1 MYEKLKQ
8 PPVDAI
14 LQLAIEFREDK
25 RPDKMDLGIGVYK
38 DARGKTPVMA
48 AVKKAETLVH
58 EREDTKAYI
67 SLAGDEAFNGA
78 MLKLLFGSELDVG
91 RTRAIQTVGGGAAIR
106 LLADTIKAASPGA
119 TIWVSDPTWINH
131 VPIMAAVGL
140 RCRSYRYLDRASN
153 LVDFAGMRADLERVE
168 AGDVVLLH
176 GCCHNPSGADLDEE
190 QWRQIASDANRLG
203 FVPFVDVAYQGFG
216 EGLEADA
223 CSIRLL
229 VREVPEFMVAASC
242 SKNFGL
248 YRDRVGCAVVV
259 GKTSAD
265 ADVARATLLSAGRVT
280 YSFPANHGAA
290 TVATILADSILR
302 EDWQNELDG
311 MRDRMRLNRRRLAET
326 LRRQLNDDHFDYIEQ
341 HHGMFSMLDL
351 TPDQVLQLRREHAVF
366 MPLDGR
372 MNVAGLQEGSIERLA
387 LAVASAG

>member
-14 LQLAIEFREDK
+14 LQLAIEFREDR
-25 RPDKMDLGIGVYK
+25 RPDRMDLGIGVYK
-38 DARGKTPVMA
+38 DAVGATPVMA

-58 EREDTKAYI
+58 EREHTKAYL
-67 SLAGDEAFNGA
+67 SLAGDETFNGA
-78 MLKLLFGSELDVG
+78 MLELLFGAELDG
-91 RTRAIQTVGGGAAIR
+91 DRTRAIQTVGGGAAIR
-106 LLADTIKAASPGA
+106 LLADTIKAATPGA
-119 TIWVSDPTWINH
+119 TVWVSDPTWINH
-131 VPIMAAVGL
+131 VPIMNAVGL

-153 LVDFAGMRADLERVE
+153 LVDFEGMHADLERAE
-168 AGDVVLLH
+168 AGDIVLLH

-190 QWRQIASDANRLG
+190 QWRQIASDANRIG
-203 FVPFVDVAYQGFG
+203 FVPFVDIAYQGFG

-223 CSIRLL
+223 RSIRLL

-248 YRDRVGCAVVV
+248 YRDRIGCAVVV

-265 ADVARATLLSAGRVT
+265 ADLARATLLGAGRVT

-290 TVATILADSILR
+290 IVATILGDTRLR
-302 EDWQNELDG
+302 GDWQSELDA
-311 MRDRMRLNRRRLAET
+311 MRDRMRLNRRRLAEA
-326 LRRQLNDDHFDYIEQ
+326 LRRQLNDDHFDYIER
-341 HHGMFSMLDL
+341 HHGMFSTLDL
-351 TPDQVLQLRREHAVF
+351 TPDQILQLRREQAIF

-387 LAVASAG
+387 LAVASIA